1 MQSRIAFEIQMHFV
15 INFAANFFFPF
26 HFFFHFFHEVFQGC
40 GTLFFKVVQNPLA
53 NKGKHKKDATL
64 LKYLIN

>member
-1 MQSRIAFEIQMHFV
+1 MQSRIAFGIQMHFV
-15 INFAANFFFPF
+15 INFAANFFSFSL
-26 HFFFHFFHEVFQGC
+26 FFHFFHEVFQGC